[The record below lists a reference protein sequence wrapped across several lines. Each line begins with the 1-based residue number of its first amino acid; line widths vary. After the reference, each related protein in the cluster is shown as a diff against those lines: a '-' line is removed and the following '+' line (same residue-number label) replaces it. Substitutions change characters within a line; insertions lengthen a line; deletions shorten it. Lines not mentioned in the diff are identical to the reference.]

1 MAKDPRVR
9 KVDGHKAAVLIDRV
23 LEDYCEQTQETFF
36 KAMSNAGKRAKK
48 DLQATNAFEDRT
60 GEYRKGWSIR
70 TKREMFGINV
80 LIYNRLKPSLTHLL
94 EKGHATKNG
103 TGRSFRDTPPHSH
116 FLHAQQAAEEYLL
129 EELTRQL

>member
-1 MAKDPRVR
+1 MSKDPRVR
-9 KVDGHKAAVLIDRV
+9 KVDGHNAAVLIERV
-23 LEDYCEQTQETFF
+23 LEDYCDQTQETFF

-48 DLQATNAFEDRT
+48 DLQATDAFKDRS
-60 GEYRKGWSIR
+60 GDYRKGWSIR

-103 TGRSFRDTPPHSH
+103 TGRSFRDTPAHSH
-116 FLHAQQAAEEYLL
+116 IAQAKQNAEEYLL